1 MREIVLCDIRQAEN
15 QEALVVK
22 SSMEK
27 KVLLF
32 DRVQESRSWILFL
45 KKEKK
50 SPRRQL
56 QMSCFVRLSK
66 TDQNTKAIRAQWYKI
81 EKSLDFQ
88 VRDSEIPWRVYSP
101 W

>member
-27 KVLLF
+27 KRFCCLTECKNPGA
-32 DRVQESRSWILFL
+32 ESFFK

-66 TDQNTKAIRAQWYKI
+66 TDQNTKAIRAQ
-81 EKSLDFQ
+81 
-88 VRDSEIPWRVYSP
+88 
-101 W
+101 

>member
-45 KKEKK
+45 KKRKK
-50 SPRRQL
+50 EPEATATNVMFCQ
-56 QMSCFVRLSK
+56 
-66 TDQNTKAIRAQWYKI
+66 TI
-81 EKSLDFQ
+81 
-88 VRDSEIPWRVYSP
+88 
-101 W
+101 

>member
-27 KVLLF
+27 KGSAVWQSA
-32 DRVQESRSWILFL
+32 RIQELNPFL
-45 KKEKK
+45 KKRKK
-50 SPRRQL
+50 EPEATATNVMFCQTNHCAR
-56 QMSCFVRLSK
+56 MAFVFWSVR
-66 TDQNTKAIRAQWYKI
+66 I